1 MSKRQLFYFI
11 QPEILLDTKRYK
23 IGISQSTKYEFQTL
37 PSNNDDC
44 IKHFTHSNLNGCVT
58 ALQSL

>member
-23 IGISQSTKYEFQTL
+23 IGISQSIKY
-37 PSNNDDC
+37 DR
-44 IKHFTHSNLNGCVT
+44 IKNYGASTVVINIRRYS
-58 ALQSL
+58 